1 MLPCA
6 GLSRLLTT
14 ILARGGFHYVG
25 VQGFRRRGAACDGL
39 AALAIVAA
47 APSASAG
54 AKVGVQQCQVGAGVG
69 LIFVEKEK
77 LVCTFHPNVGPTE
90 NYHGYVR
97 KFGLEVGVTAGS
109 IIVWAVIAG
118 TNDYAPGSLAGH
130 YGGVSADVTAGLGV
144 GANALVGGSNKSLA
158 LQPLSVQ
165 GQAGIDIGLG
175 ISELDLEAR

>member
-1 MLPCA
+1 MSIFKDFAAIARLAPLLRLPRC
-6 GLSRLLTT
+6 
-14 ILARGGFHYVG
+14 
-25 VQGFRRRGAACDGL
+25 RRRSRAVCIGWRQGRGL
-39 AALAIVAA
+39 
-47 APSASAG
+47 
-54 AKVGVQQCQVGAGVG
+54 QCQVGVGVG
-69 LIFVEKEK
+69 LIIVEKEK
-77 LVCTFHPNVGPTE
+77 LVCTFHPNVGPVE

-109 IIVWAVIAG
+109 IIVWAVIAA

-130 YGGVSADVTAGLGV
+130 YGGVSADITAGLGV

-175 ISELDLEAR
+175 ISELVLEPR